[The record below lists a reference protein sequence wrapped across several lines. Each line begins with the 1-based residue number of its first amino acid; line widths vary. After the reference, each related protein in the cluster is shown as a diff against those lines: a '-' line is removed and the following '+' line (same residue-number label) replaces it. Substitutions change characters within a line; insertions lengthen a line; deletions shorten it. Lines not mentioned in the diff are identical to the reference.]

1 MNLFYGDDINL
12 ITGDIKRPVAATIG
26 FFDGL
31 HVGHK
36 FLIKRLVSISK
47 ERGYESMVITF
58 SNHPRL
64 VFSTESDLK
73 LLSTGEEKRNM
84 ISNYGVDYC
93 LMLRFTK
100 EFATMTSG
108 QFMEVLAERFH
119 VKLLLVGYDHHFGS
133 DVRSGFDDYKRYGA
147 ERGVEVLRMKPVVRS
162 GLTVSSS
169 KIRKALMNGD
179 ISLANSMLGYNY
191 SVTGCVVKGNQIGRS
206 IGFPT
211 ANLYVDKEKLP
222 PKCGVYAVWVEV
234 CGCVYPGMMNIGSR
248 PTVGGDKVTFEVNI
262 IGYEGDIY
270 GEFVCISFVA
280 FIRDEIKFE
289 SIELLRKQLEKD
301 KEKVLSILS
310 N

>member
-36 FLIKRLVSISK
+36 FLIERLVSISK

-147 ERGVEVLRMKPVVRS
+147 ECGVEV
-162 GLTVSSS
+162 
-169 KIRKALMNGD
+169 GD

-270 GEFVCISFVA
+270 GEFVCISFAA

-289 SIELLRKQLEKD
+289 SIELLKKQLEKD